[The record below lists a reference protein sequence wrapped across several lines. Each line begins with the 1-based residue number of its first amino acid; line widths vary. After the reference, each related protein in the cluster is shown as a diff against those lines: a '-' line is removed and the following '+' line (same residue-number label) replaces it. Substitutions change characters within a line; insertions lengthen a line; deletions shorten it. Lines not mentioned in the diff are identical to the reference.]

1 MGQVHNLLEARG
13 KAEALKE
20 AEFTRAEIE
29 AASVYMADEE
39 SGIGFLYS
47 GWCQAALPH
56 RRLPDNKGWQIKTD
70 RVTLIVEP
78 GMRPGLTDDPE
89 FVGVPFGSRA
99 RLIML
104 YLQSEALRTK
114 SREVELGKSLRAWLT
129 KMGISIGGLS
139 VMAVKEQAERIS
151 RCRLSFH
158 LTSGKSAGMFQ
169 QNIVDSAFALQEDER
184 QGSLFV
190 EVAKLSEAFYDQLQ
204 RHPVPVEEA
213 AIRAVNNNSMALD
226 LYAWLAYR
234 LHSIPNPRPI
244 SWKALSALFG
254 QGYGRLD
261 NFKARFVP
269 NLKLALA
276 VYPAAKV
283 DIEDKGLVLHPS
295 RPPVAS
301 KIKSIG
307 G

>member
-1 MGQVHNLLEARG
+1 
-13 KAEALKE
+13 
-20 AEFTRAEIE
+20 
-29 AASVYMADEE
+29 
-39 SGIGFLYS
+39 
-47 GWCQAALPH
+47 
-56 RRLPDNKGWQIKTD
+56 
-70 RVTLIVEP
+70 
-78 GMRPGLTDDPE
+78 
-89 FVGVPFGSRA
+89 
-99 RLIML
+99 
-104 YLQSEALRTK
+104 
-114 SREVELGKSLRAWLT
+114 
-129 KMGISIGGLS
+129 
-139 VMAVKEQAERIS
+139 
-151 RCRLSFH
+151 
-158 LTSGKSAGMFQ
+158 MFQ

-244 SWKALSALFG
+244 SWKALSAQFG